1 MGHGDALRGGEG
13 VRVSASGLQRGQ
25 AAWGLEGLNGIN
37 WSGWGRGGG
46 EHLRGSFLLRELDPP
61 RVDERVWCKI
71 CLEQKTQ
78 VNEWSVYI
86 LVNVADAVVIL
97 VKIRVGSQ
105 PSPKEADDLGLQ
117 RERAPPCSEQMF
129 SLPRPPSVFG
139 MKDSWSL
146 FSE

>member
-1 MGHGDALRGGEG
+1 MGHGDALRGREG
-13 VRVSASGLQRGQ
+13 VRVFASGLQRGQ

-37 WSGWGRGGG
+37 WSDWGGG
-46 EHLRGSFLLRELDPP
+46 RWRTFEREFSAQGSGPTQGWWGSLMQDLPGAENTGEWVKCLHSSKCVGHGSDSCQDPC
-61 RVDERVWCKI
+61 R
-71 CLEQKTQ
+71 
-78 VNEWSVYI
+78 
-86 LVNVADAVVIL
+86 
-97 VKIRVGSQ
+97 SQ

-139 MKDSWSL
+139 MKDSWSV